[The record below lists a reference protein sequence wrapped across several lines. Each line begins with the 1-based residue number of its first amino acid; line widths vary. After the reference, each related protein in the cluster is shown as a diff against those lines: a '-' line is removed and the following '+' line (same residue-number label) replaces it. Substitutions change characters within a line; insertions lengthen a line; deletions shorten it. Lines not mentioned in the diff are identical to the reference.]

1 MQRWCSPG
9 RVRSVRSR
17 AISIDLEAGAELRA
31 RPRGRGDRC
40 GGRAHADRSE
50 AGSPPTIH
58 VRLARAR
65 RAAVLTRP
73 ALLMYTR
80 AARARGGAAGA
91 IAKTA
96 RGATQVTQDQ
106 HTPSELRTSTMV
118 RPRMTASRAF
128 ALTFLAGLV
137 ETAASAPVH
146 IVLSVIDECV
156 LHGVI
161 RVSRSRYMY
170 LVGGCSA
177 HEVFPG

>member
-1 MQRWCSPG
+1 
-9 RVRSVRSR
+9 
-17 AISIDLEAGAELRA
+17 
-31 RPRGRGDRC
+31 
-40 GGRAHADRSE
+40 
-50 AGSPPTIH
+50 
-58 VRLARAR
+58 
-65 RAAVLTRP
+65 
-73 ALLMYTR
+73 
-80 AARARGGAAGA
+80 
-91 IAKTA
+91 
-96 RGATQVTQDQ
+96 
-106 HTPSELRTSTMV
+106 MV

-177 HEVFPG
+177 HEVFPGSQHARSCLF